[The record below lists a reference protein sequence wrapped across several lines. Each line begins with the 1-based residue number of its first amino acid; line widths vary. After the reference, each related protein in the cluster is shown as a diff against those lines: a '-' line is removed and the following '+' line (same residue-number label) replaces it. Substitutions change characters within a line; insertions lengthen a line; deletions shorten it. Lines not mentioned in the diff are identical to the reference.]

1 MTAFG
6 DIEGHFRRP
15 ALIFLVVTLVLQ
27 VADLIVT
34 ISPITPTSTMWRFN
48 ALGSAASMI
57 GNVLLLIVLT
67 FAVSL
72 LFRARAGIALV
83 SVLAGIVAV
92 GCFVGAGVFILDT
105 LQLQGKVEPQVAK
118 GFVLASAQALWR
130 LLINGL
136 VAVFFTISSC
146 RAWRARAREARRE
159 SASDD
164 RLVIRS
170 SSGAG
175 AS

>member
-15 ALIFLVVTLVLQ
+15 AFVFLAVTLVLQ

-48 ALGSAASMI
+48 ALGSASSMI
-57 GNVLLLIVLT
+57 GNVLLLILLM

-92 GCFVGAGVFILDT
+92 CCFVGAGLFILDT
-105 LQLQGKVEPQVAK
+105 LQLQGKVEPQVAD
-118 GFVLASAQALWR
+118 GFVLVSAQALWR
-130 LLINGL
+130 FLVNGL
-136 VAVFFTISSC
+136 IAVFFTTSSFG
-146 RAWRARAREARRE
+146 AWRARVREARRE
-159 SASDD
+159 PASDD